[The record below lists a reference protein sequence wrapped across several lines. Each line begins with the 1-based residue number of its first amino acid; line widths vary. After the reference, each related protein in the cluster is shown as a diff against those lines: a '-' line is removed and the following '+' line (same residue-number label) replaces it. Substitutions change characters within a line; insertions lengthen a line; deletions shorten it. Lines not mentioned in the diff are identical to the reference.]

1 MYNKELRIMHLENH
15 INKLNS
21 KPVENDKLI
30 KKAKRQMNSLQG
42 K

>member
-1 MYNKELRIMHLENH
+1 MSGKELRVMQLENR
-15 INKLNS
+15 INKLSN

-30 KKAKRQMNSLQG
+30 KKAKRQLNSLQG